1 MSTTQPVSVQLTAAH
16 VSGGSCIH
24 PQEAWEENENAVP
37 TESMNSSKNNHYSFA
52 GVDSFHKAKATTIY
66 AGHTPNPKKLGQNL
80 ETKPGQMV
88 FSTIP
93 ATTATPQPAFGQAE
107 AEIACNIEKNPFVSA
122 ASVNACVSV
131 PHAGMPHKL
140 NETFSC
146 EDLAE
151 LATDSASNKVNLST
165 ALNQNGP
172 TLLTVPVIDPCLS
185 PSAKKLFESS
195 ACVSEALC
203 VPAAPPD
210 SCALQPELQVT
221 SNGMQPTQHSSVR
234 PLVSVSHKLETQG
247 RNGAF
252 CSSGTRHTDH
262 AQDTQAGVPADTGV
276 AGEIGA
282 DRRTRGK
289 WDKENDGP
297 RQRQG
302 GHVKRAINFDGAAA
316 SPLRGNH

>member
-1 MSTTQPVSVQLTAAH
+1 M
-16 VSGGSCIH
+16 SGGSCIH

-37 TESMNSSKNNHYSFA
+37 TESTNSSKNNHYSFA

-80 ETKPGQMV
+80 ETKPGQVV

-93 ATTATPQPAFGQAE
+93 ATTATPQPAFGQTE
-107 AEIACNIEKNPFVSA
+107 AAIACNIEKNPFRSA
-122 ASVNACVSV
+122 ASLNTCVSV
-131 PHAGMPHKL
+131 PHAGIPHKL

-165 ALNQNGP
+165 DLNQNGP
-172 TLLTVPVIDPCLS
+172 TVLTVPVIDPFS

-203 VPAAPPD
+203 LPTALPD

-221 SNGMQPTQHSSVR
+221 SNRMQPTQHSSVC
-234 PLVSVSHKLETQG
+234 PLVSVSHKLEMQG

-252 CSSGTRHTDH
+252 CSSDTRHVDR
-262 AQDTQAGVPADTGV
+262 AQNTQVGAPADTGV
-276 AGEIGA
+276 VGEIGA
-282 DRRTRGK
+282 DRRSQGK

-297 RQRQG
+297 CQRQG
-302 GHVKRAINFDGAAA
+302 SHVKRAINFDGAAA
-316 SPLRGNH
+316 SPLRGNHQCM